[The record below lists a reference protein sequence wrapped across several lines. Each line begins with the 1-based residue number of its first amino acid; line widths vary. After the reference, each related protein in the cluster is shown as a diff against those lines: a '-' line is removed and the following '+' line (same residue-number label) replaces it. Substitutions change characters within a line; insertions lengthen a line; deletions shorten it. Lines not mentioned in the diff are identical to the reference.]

1 MGGGND
7 LTALTVAELAGL
19 LARREASAVE
29 LTDACL
35 SRIARHDAALHAFIA
50 VYADAA
56 RAAAKAADLARGAG
70 YALGPLHGIPFG
82 LKDLVDLE
90 GKVTTGGSKVWD
102 KRVSP
107 ATGTLARRL
116 LAHGMIV
123 AGKTHTVE
131 FAFGAWGTNQHMG
144 APRNP
149 WGMRE
154 ARTPGGSSSGSGV
167 AVAGRLVPWAVGT
180 DTGGSVRIPSALC
193 GVTGLK
199 TTVGQ
204 VPTDGILPLSTTLDT
219 PGPLARS
226 ALDAA
231 LLFAAMRGADAR
243 AIDAV
248 LDGPSPRGVKGLR
261 LARIP
266 EHEREVCE
274 PAVLAAYDG
283 SLAQLADMGAEIV
296 DVALPFRVNDLGGLT
311 GRLIAAEGYSFL
323 KEIIDDAAAPVD
335 ELVRARFA
343 VARAMTVTD
352 YLRLLRERA
361 AMSAAADAA
370 LAGVDALLTPTTP
383 MTAHPLATAEQG
395 TIAASHFTRIVN
407 FLGRCALAV
416 PNGFSPAG
424 LPTSLHI
431 VCAAND
437 EAMALRVGRA
447 YQTVT
452 DWHRRAP
459 ALDAAE

>member
-7 LTALTVAELAGL
+7 LTGLTVAELAGL
-19 LARREASAVE
+19 LARRELSAVE

-50 VYADAA
+50 VYAEEA

-90 GKVTTGGSKVWD
+90 GKVTTGGSKVWEN
-102 KRVSP
+102 RRSP

-116 LAHGMIV
+116 AAAGMIV

-149 WGMRE
+149 WDPRE
-154 ARTPGGSSSGSGV
+154 PRTPGGSSSGSGV
-167 AVAGRLVPWAVGT
+167 AVAARLVPWAVGT
-180 DTGGSVRIPSALC
+180 DTGGSVRIPAALC

-199 TTVGQ
+199 TTVGR
-204 VPTDGILPLSTTLDT
+204 VPTDAILPLSTTLDT

-226 ALDAA
+226 ALDATI
-231 LLFAAMRGADAR
+231 LFAAMRGADAR
-243 AIDAV
+243 TIEAMIG
-248 LDGPSPRGVKGLR
+248 GPPPRGVKGLR
-261 LARIP
+261 LARIAD
-266 EHEREVCE
+266 HEREVCE
-274 PAVLAAYDG
+274 PAVLAAYDA

-296 DVALPFRVNDLGGLT
+296 DVALPFRILDLGVLT

-323 KEIIDDAAAPVD
+323 KEIIDNAAAPVD
-335 ELVRARFA
+335 EAVRARFA
-343 VARAMTVTD
+343 VARAMTAAD
-352 YLRLLRERA
+352 YLRLLRARA
-361 AMSAAADAA
+361 ATSAAAATA

-383 MTAHPLATAEQG
+383 MTAHPLATAEQEKVVP
-395 TIAASHFTRIVN
+395 SHFTRVVN
-407 FLGRCALAV
+407 FIGRCALAV

-437 EAMALRVGRA
+437 EAMALRIGRA
-447 YQTVT
+447 YQDAT

>member
-7 LTALTVAELAGL
+7 LTALTVADLAGL
-19 LARREASAVE
+19 LARRDVSSVE

-35 SRIARHDAALHAFIA
+35 ARIARHNEALHAFIA
-50 VYADAA
+50 VYAEEA

-70 YALGPLHGIPFG
+70 YALGPLHGIPYG

-90 GKVTTGGSKVWD
+90 GKVTTGGSKVWE

-107 ATGTLARRL
+107 STGTLART
-116 LAHGMIV
+116 LAANGMVV

-149 WGMRE
+149 WDLRE

-167 AVAGRLVPWAVGT
+167 AVAARLVPWAVGT

-193 GVTGLK
+193 GITGLK

-226 ALDAA
+226 AHDAA
-231 LLFAAMRGADAR
+231 ILFAAMRGGDAR
-243 AIDAV
+243 AIDTV
-248 LDGPSPRGVKGLR
+248 LNGPPPRGVKGLR
-261 LARIP
+261 LARMP
-266 EHEREVCE
+266 DNERDVCE
-274 PAVLAAYDG
+274 PAVLSAYDA

-296 DVALPFRVNDLGGLT
+296 DVVLPFRIRDFGALT

-323 KEIIDDAAAPVD
+323 KEIIDDGAAPVD
-335 ELVRARFA
+335 EAVRTRFA
-343 VARAMTVTD
+343 VARTMTVTD
-352 YLRLLRERA
+352 YLRLLRERE
-361 AMSAAADAA
+361 AMSAAADTA
-370 LAGVDALLTPTTP
+370 LADVDALLTPTTP
-383 MTAHPLATAEQG
+383 MTAHPTATAEQQNVVP
-395 TIAASHFTRIVN
+395 SHFTRMAN

-431 VCAAND
+431 VCAANA
-437 EAMALRVGRA
+437 EAMALRIGRA

-459 ALDAAE
+459 SLDGIA

>member
-1 MGGGND
+1 MGGGSD
-7 LTALTVAELAGL
+7 FTALTVADLAGL
-19 LARREASAVE
+19 LARRDVSSVE

-35 SRIARHDAALHAFIA
+35 ARIARHDDALHAFIA
-50 VYADAA
+50 IYADEA
-56 RAAAKAADLARGAG
+56 RAAAKAADLARGVG

-90 GKVTTGGSKVWD
+90 GRVTTGGSKVWE

-107 ATGTLARRL
+107 STGTLART
-116 LAHGMIV
+116 LAANGMIV

-149 WGMRE
+149 WDLRE

-167 AVAGRLVPWAVGT
+167 AVAARLVPWAVGT

-204 VPTDGILPLSTTLDT
+204 VATDGILPLSTTLDT

-231 LLFAAMRGADAR
+231 ILFAAMRGVDAR
-243 AIDAV
+243 AIEAV
-248 LDGPSPRGVKGLR
+248 LNGPPPRAVKGLR
-261 LARIP
+261 LARMP
-266 EHEREVCE
+266 DNERDVCE
-274 PAVLAAYDG
+274 PAVLAAYDA

-296 DVALPFRVNDLGGLT
+296 DVVLPFRIKDFGALT

-335 ELVRARFA
+335 EAVRARFA
-343 VARAMTVTD
+343 VARTMTVTD

-361 AMSAAADAA
+361 AMSVAADAA
-370 LAGVDALLTPTTP
+370 LADVDALLTPTTP
-383 MTAHPLATAEQG
+383 MTAHFTATAEQEN
-395 TIAASHFTRIVN
+395 IAPSHFTRMVN
-407 FLGRCALAV
+407 FIDRCALAV

-424 LPTSLHI
+424 LPTSLQI

-437 EAMALRVGRA
+437 EAMALRIGRA

-459 ALDAAE
+459 SLDVTE